1 MPVTIKIDGLA
12 EALRRFETIPAK
24 VNSNMRSLMDKSM
37 RVLLENV
44 LPYPPKPEGS
54 KYIRTGLL
62 GKSIGASGAK
72 PTIYSITGAG
82 ADIRGA
88 FGTKLSYAKYVI
100 GEPGDPAYLPGQ
112 ARVHQGRWWTM
123 GTIKSNSEAKIAK
136 IWDTFIKVLLSMK

>member
-24 VNSNMRSLMDKSM
+24 VNSTMRSLMDKSM
-37 RVLLENV
+37 RVLWENV
-44 LPYPPKPEGS
+44 PPYPPKPEGS

-72 PTIYSITGAG
+72 PTIYSITGTG
-82 ADIRGA
+82 ADIVGA

-100 GEPGDPAYLPGQ
+100 DPDRQAYM
-112 ARVHQGRWWTM
+112 HKGRWWTM
-123 GTIKSNSEAKIAK
+123 KTILDNSEGKIKA
-136 IWDTFIKVLLSMK
+136 IWDTFIKILLG

>member
-24 VNSNMRSLMDKSM
+24 VNSTMRSLMDKSM
-37 RVLLENV
+37 RVLWENV
-44 LPYPPKPEGS
+44 PPYPPKPEGS

-62 GKSIGASGAK
+62 GKSIGASGDK

-100 GEPGDPAYLPGQ
+100 DPDRQAYM
-112 ARVHQGRWWTM
+112 HKGRWWTTD
-123 GTIKSNSEAKIAK
+123 TIKSNAEAKIAK